1 MEQTP
6 FKELA
11 EKLSKTLVL
20 EGFSV
25 GVKMIEKSEDL
36 SQMHYKG
43 QPVRR
48 LNKRLAVCQLISGA
62 RYFGR
67 VIAADTDQLNI
78 CRLGADSMGVDVDDY
93 AHVYTN
99 TYFQTEQG
107 ARSMIDTTPRFER
120 GKYQAILVGPLQK
133 IPIQPDVVVVYGNAA
148 QILRI
153 VNGYLYNKGGRLEFS
168 ASGDAGLCA
177 DTVVL
182 PMLTARPHIA
192 IPCNGGRILS
202 LPSLTDIACG
212 IPYSAID
219 EIIDGVEFTA
229 VKVPITY
236 PPRWQH
242 IDWEP
247 PMDSAVRNFVQ
258 KSK

>member
-1 MEQTP
+1 MEQTK
-6 FKELA
+6 FKEVA
-11 EKLSKTLVL
+11 EKLSKSLLL
-20 EGFSV
+20 EGSPV
-25 GVKMIEKSEDL
+25 AVKMIEKSEDL
-36 SQMHYKG
+36 NKIYHKG
-43 QPVRR
+43 QPVKR
-48 LNKRLAVCQLISGA
+48 LNKLLAACQLISGA
-62 RYFGR
+62 RYMGR
-67 VIAADTDQLNI
+67 VIAADTQQLSI
-78 CRLGADSMGVDVDDY
+78 CRLGADSLGVNVDDY

-99 TYFQTEQG
+99 SYFQTEQA
-107 ARSMIDTTPRFER
+107 ARSMIDSTPRFEK
-120 GKYQAILVGPLQK
+120 GKYQSILVGPFQK

-153 VNGYLYNKGGRLEFS
+153 VNGYLCNKGGRLKFS

-182 PMLTARPHIA
+182 PMQTARPHIA

-212 IPYSAID
+212 IPYSAIH
-219 EIIDGVEFTA
+219 EIIDGMEFTSA
-229 VKVPITY
+229 KVPITY